1 MIEPSHLKIVGNCLN
16 PRKVYNPSLHGWM
29 YCSCDKCTAC
39 LNQKATILSNRVRA
53 EIEQHKYSVFFTLTY
68 DNEYLPKYEVFE
80 DSNNVIQYRPI
91 ERLVDDS
98 SSDMLSSSCPLNH
111 YSNYEKIYTFD
122 ESTPVPTIEN
132 YENLYHFGVV
142 SKKDV
147 QNFLKRLR
155 WRISKIPNITK
166 DESKIRYYLSS
177 EYGPSTYRPHYHGIL
192 FFDSKKIL
200 DKIKSLIVMSWGK
213 FERQQGERNR
223 FKFRPFARPSLTSDY
238 IKLCDP
244 NTAYYVASYVAGNA
258 NLPKV
263 LQLRETKPFHVQSKN
278 PVIGSYKVDKQEIL
292 ENIKRGTYTTTK
304 QVFDDKTGQFNDVI
318 VPLSETSLS
327 SIFRKCVGYSNLT
340 NDVKQQL
347 YSFYSKYLE
356 EWKNHLTHEI
366 YDLIIKENNQDAMQV
381 FGGFTSPDSLRVI
394 HHYLHANPH
403 LKYRSFLCE
412 YHSNEY
418 TKLDMDTDQNWY
430 ASKNAYK
437 QTKALNFAKY
447 YQHEY
452 AIVSY
457 ICLFDKYLLL
467 RKMYTLKNF
476 YELQDDLIK
485 SVGMA
490 PALLHCYPTM
500 YEDIQLANGNVK
512 SYKYGESKNN
522 VISYVQ
528 RYVSKHNLLM
538 KPLNKTFEQSLY
550 YKSFVN
556 QQEQRLLKST
566 KQKKFNN
573 SFINNQRLIY

>member
-68 DNEYLPKYEVFE
+68 DNEHLPKYEVFQ
-80 DSNNVIQYRPI
+80 DKNDAIQYRPI
-91 ERLVDDS
+91 GRLVDDS
-98 SSDMLSSSCPLNH
+98 SSDMLSSSCPLN
-111 YSNYEKIYTFD
+111 YYKNYEKIYTFD

-132 YENLYHFGVV
+132 YENIYHFGVV

-166 DESKIRYYLSS
+166 DESKIRYYISS

-213 FERQQGERNR
+213 YERQQGERNR

-244 NTAYYVASYVAGNA
+244 NTAYYVASYVAGND
-258 NLPKV
+258 NLPQV

-278 PVIGSYKVDKQEIL
+278 PVIGSYQVDKQEIL
-292 ENIKRGTYTTTK
+292 EYINRGTYTTTK
-304 QVFDDKTGQFNDVI
+304 QVFDDKTGQFNDVV

-327 SIFRKCVGYSNLT
+327 SIFRKCVGYSTLT

-347 YSFYSKYLE
+347 YSFYSKYFE
-356 EWKNHLTHEI
+356 EWKNYLTYEI
-366 YDLIIKENNQDAMQV
+366 YDLITKENNQEAMQV

-394 HHYLHANPH
+394 HHYLHVAPH
-403 LKYRSFLCE
+403 LKYRSFLRE
-412 YHSNEY
+412 YHSIEY
-418 TKLDMDTDQNWY
+418 TKLDMDNDTNWY
-430 ASKNAYK
+430 CTKNAYK
-437 QTKALNFAKY
+437 QTKVLDFSKY
-447 YQHEY
+447 YQHEN

-457 ICLFDKYLLL
+457 LSLFDKYVFL
-467 RKMYTLKNF
+467 RKQYHLKKF

-485 SVGMA
+485 SVGMCT
-490 PALLHCYPTM
+490 ALLHCYPTM
-500 YEDIQLANGNVK
+500 YEDIQCANGNVK
-512 SYKYGESKNN
+512 SYKYGESNNN
-522 VISYVQ
+522 VISYIQ

-538 KPLNKTFEQSLY
+538 KPINKTFEQSLY